1 MNILIIDQSVEVSR
15 RLKSLLLEET
25 PYNLILEADTLEKAA
40 EIIENN
46 KPVIILLDLS
56 IQQNHLSR
64 FLTYTKKRC
73 SKSVIIALVIQDI
86 SLQLKTEKFEGVDY
100 VLDKYEDFE
109 KLPAL
114 IRNILFNKK
123 EQLIEKPD
131 LNEF

>member
-1 MNILIIDQSVEVSR
+1 MNTLIIEQSVEVSR

-25 PYNLILEADTLEKAA
+25 PYNLILEADTLMKAA

-64 FLTYTKKRC
+64 FLTDTKISC
-73 SKSVIIALVIQDI
+73 SKSVIIALTIQDI
-86 SLQLKTEKFEGVDY
+86 SHQLKTEKIEGVDY

-109 KLPAL
+109 KLPDL

-123 EQLIEKPD
+123 EQLLEKPD
-131 LNEF
+131 INEL